1 MANQVSVNTQYHQL
15 LVQLK
20 QHIRS
25 VQAKAAL
32 AVNTSLLQLY
42 WNTGKMIADNQA
54 LFEGRNSYVAQLEKD
69 LRDEFPD
76 IKGFSRSNLFYMRK
90 FYQFYAGD
98 ISVQQLVGLNEIT
111 TEISVQQLVGL
122 HEITTEISVQQL
134 VALNAT
140 TSEIPVQQVVA
151 FNPENPVQQPVALKS
166 GNPVQKPVAFNPE
179 NPVQQTVGL
188 DALFSIPWGHHV
200 VIINK
205 IKQVDEA
212 LFYIHQTIEHNWS
225 RAILT
230 LQMEQNLF
238 ARQGKAITNFTTT
251 LPEQQAL
258 MASQI
263 LKDPYNFG
271 FLTMEPK
278 MHELDIEKQLTEHIT
293 KFLLELG
300 KGFAFI
306 GRQYP
311 FEVGGKGYRLDLL
324 FYHIRLRCFVV
335 IDLKFTEFT
344 PENAGKMNFYLS
356 AVDDLL
362 KTEADQPS
370 IGIILCKN
378 KNKLEVEY
386 ALRGMSK
393 PIGVSEFTVTQA
405 LPAELKSTLPTIE
418 EFENELNP
426 DIE

>member
-1 MANQVSVNTQYHQL
+1 MNNEISIKTQYNEL

-32 AVNTSLLQLY
+32 AVNTSLIQLY
-42 WNTGKMIADNQA
+42 WNTGKMIAENQA
-54 LFEGRNSYVAQLEKD
+54 LFEGRNNYVAQLEKD
-69 LRDEFPD
+69 LKEEFSD
-76 IKGFSRSNLFYMRK
+76 IKGFSRANLFFIRK
-90 FYQFYAGD
+90 FFQFYSGE
-98 ISVQQLVGLNEIT
+98 SLVEQLVRLEENT
-111 TEISVQQLVGL
+111 TTKIM
-122 HEITTEISVQQL
+122 VQQL
-134 VALNAT
+134 VALN
-140 TSEIPVQQVVA
+140 Q
-151 FNPENPVQQPVALKS
+151 ENPVQQAVRLPM
-166 GNPVQKPVAFNPE
+166 
-179 NPVQQTVGL
+179 
-188 DALFSIPWGHHV
+188 ALFLVPWGHHV

-212 LFYIHQTIEHNWS
+212 IFYIQQTIGHNWS

-230 LQMEQNLF
+230 LQIEQNLF
-238 ARQGKAITNFTTT
+238 DRQGKAITNFKNT

-258 MASQI
+258 MAAQI

-271 FLTMEPK
+271 FLTLEPK
-278 MHELDIEKQLTEHIT
+278 VQELDIEKQLTKHIT

-311 FEVGGKGYRLDLL
+311 LIIGDKDYRLDLL

-335 IDLKFTEFT
+335 IDLKAVEFE
-344 PENAGKMNFYLS
+344 PEFAGKMNFYLS

-362 KTEADQPS
+362 KTDTDQPS

-386 ALRGMSK
+386 ALRGMNK

-405 LPAELKSTLPTIE
+405 LPAELKSNLPTVE
-418 EFENELNP
+418 EFENELNK
-426 DIE
+426 DNE

>member
-111 TEISVQQLVGL
+111 TEISEQQLVAL
-122 HEITTEISVQQL
+122 NVTASEIPVQQL
-134 VALNAT
+134 VALKYG
-140 TSEIPVQQVVA
+140 
-151 FNPENPVQQPVALKS
+151 NPVQQ
-166 GNPVQKPVAFNPE
+166 PVAFNPE

-212 LFYIHQTIEHNWS
+212 LFYIYQTIEHNWS

-238 ARQGKAITNFTTT
+238 ARQGKAITNFKTT

-278 MHELDIEKQLTEHIT
+278 MHELDIEKQLIEHIT

-335 IDLKFTEFT
+335 IDLKSTGFT

-370 IGIILCKN
+370 IGIILCHD
-378 KNKLEVEY
+378 
-386 ALRGMSK
+386 R
-393 PIGVSEFTVTQA
+393 
-405 LPAELKSTLPTIE
+405 
-418 EFENELNP
+418 
-426 DIE
+426 